1 MYTNNQ
7 NSSLSLPRFCFV
19 LVGSILGASLLPAN
33 CLAQTIASTASGSAT
48 DTGLSEITITAQRY
62 EATIQDTPI
71 SISAL
76 SGDELI
82 SSGITSVEDIT
93 RTIPGLSMRSAGPG
107 QSEYDA
113 RGIASNGGASA
124 TVGFYLDEVPL
135 SAPTL
140 DQVGK
145 VMIEPDLY
153 DVSRVE
159 VLRGPQGT
167 LYGSG
172 SMGGAI
178 KIVTNQPKLGTYEAS
193 VEGTVSGTEGGGL
206 NGGGNAMINLP
217 IGDMLAVRIV
227 GTETWRSGWI
237 DRVVLNPFPGD
248 STYNPGGGTTA
259 PYVRGNVA
267 AAPVQL
273 SLIHI

>member
-1 MYTNNQ
+1 MFTSNH
-7 NSSLSLPRFCFV
+7 NSNLSVSLESILRRLCNRFCFT
-19 LVGSILGASLLPAN
+19 LVGSILTASLLPTN
-33 CLAQTIASTASGSAT
+33 SLAQIATADT
-48 DTGLSEITITAQRY
+48 DTGLSEITVTAQRY

-135 SAPTL
+135 SSPTL

-193 VEGTVSGTEGGGL
+193 VEGTK
-206 NGGGNAMINLP
+206 
-217 IGDMLAVRIV
+217 LA
-227 GTETWRSGWI
+227 
-237 DRVVLNPFPGD
+237 
-248 STYNPGGGTTA
+248 A
-259 PYVRGNVA
+259 
-267 AAPVQL
+267 
-273 SLIHI
+273 H